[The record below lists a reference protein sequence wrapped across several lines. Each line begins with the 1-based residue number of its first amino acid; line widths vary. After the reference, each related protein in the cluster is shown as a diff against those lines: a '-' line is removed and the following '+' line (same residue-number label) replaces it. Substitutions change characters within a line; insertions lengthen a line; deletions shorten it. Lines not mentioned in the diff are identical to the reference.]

1 MSIEVLRTDSG
12 NSDFIRLIRLL
23 DADLVERYGV
33 LQKQFDA
40 HNSVEHIRDV
50 VVVYRDGVP
59 VACGAFKEYDSSA
72 IELKRIFV
80 KKEYRNQ
87 GLARLL
93 VTALEATAREK
104 GYRRAMLETGN
115 RQPEAV
121 GLYTALGYEK
131 TLNYG
136 PYIGNSYSI
145 CMKKELR

>member
-1 MSIEVLRTDSG
+1 
-12 NSDFIRLIRLL
+12 
-23 DADLVERYGV
+23 
-33 LQKQFDA
+33 
-40 HNSVEHIRDV
+40 
-50 VVVYRDGVP
+50 VVVYKDSVP

-80 KKEYRNQ
+80 KKEYRSR

-93 VTALEATAREK
+93 VATLEAMAREK
-104 GYRRAMLETGN
+104 GYRRALLETGK

-121 GLYTALGYEK
+121 GLYTGPGYEI

-145 CMKKELR
+145 CMKKELL